1 MFSLE
6 DTITI
11 ARSPQDVFTFFAD
24 LNNIPKWQSDVVT
37 SKVITPGPTRVGTR
51 FTEEVKIGP
60 SRATANC
67 EVTEFLPNQKLA
79 FSADS
84 PAIHYHGAFQV
95 KPSGMGTRLD
105 IFVTVELKG
114 AWKLMQPI
122 LKGESKAG
130 IRKELTTLKEILEK
144 Q

>member
-24 LNNIPKWQSDVVT
+24 LNNIPKWQSEVVT
-37 SKVITPGPTRVGTR
+37 STVITPGPTRVGTR

-60 SRATANC
+60 SRTTANC

-95 KPSGMGTRLD
+95 EPSGMGTKLD
-105 IFVTVELKG
+105 VFVTVEPVG
-114 AWKLMQPI
+114 FWKLMQPI
-122 LKGESKAG
+122 LKGDFKNG
-130 IRKELTTLKEILEK
+130 VKKELVTLKEILEK
-144 Q
+144 